1 MKAQLEAWKE
11 WKKIEDKGAK
21 LKILRHVENRQADPI
36 HKLTSC
42 LCHKMLLVMI
52 MTQGTRQ
59 QQVGGAEEQYRIA
72 TGNLIYQI
80 Q

>member
-36 HKLTSC
+36 HKLTSFC
-42 LCHKMLLVMI
+42 
-52 MTQGTRQ
+52 
-59 QQVGGAEEQYRIA
+59 A
-72 TGNLIYQI
+72 TKCYL
-80 Q
+80 